1 MRERSYQESADFLA
15 EFFGATTEHAV
26 ELRSFA
32 NRSGDGPTRPLFTRD
47 MDMITAHCSRWDG
60 DGRGMFFGVCTRI
73 TGSHTGRRVD
83 LAECP
88 ALWVDIDTM
97 KMGLDKEAVVAALR
111 PLPFPP
117 SVIVDSG
124 GGLHAYWLL
133 NEAID
138 VSADAADAETTEE
151 AITSACRQLAGIC
164 AGDLNVCDLARVM
177 RLPGTLNTKPEVVG
191 AHDGVPAEARVL
203 EATWA
208 RHEFDDLV
216 EWLDW
221 QRPVVER
228 PASIGGEPEA
238 KEDNPYLAVARRQG
252 FKPPLDVEQAL
263 AAMTHLGEG
272 DTSIHQT
279 QLRVSA
285 SLASQDVDE
294 DEIVALLLDATR
306 AAAGLHGATWN
317 WKREEAAIRRMIV
330 SAREKFGSGARDR
343 VVSLAKAREER
354 AAVKATA
361 TGDGAAI
368 QPDPAKKTTRAGV
381 PLIAKVGEAAIAH
394 WVDHRGQLMLTQG
407 QAWTYADG
415 FWRVFDDE
423 LEHIMRVTI
432 QGVVRAMG
440 QKTSQNLLNA
450 AWRYVMEHP
459 GLLREGIEWD
469 SAGVIVCRNGAIDP
483 RTRKVR
489 GHSETDYATCRI
501 EADIDAAAT
510 CPIWMGFLE
519 GAFGNIEEAE
529 RRAVIGTLAE
539 WFGSALVRGKNRE
552 MTKGLI
558 AYGPSRTGKTQ
569 VAQVL
574 RALIGGNAT
583 GMRARD
589 LEEHF
594 GMQPLIRASAWI
606 ADDAVSSGEFLDAE
620 RYKVIVTGEPVSIPR
635 KNKDNWEGCL
645 DIAVCLTANH
655 LPRVKDQSHAVYNRS
670 IVLPMTVEHAET
682 AAEEKSISER
692 VIETELG
699 GVLNWTLEGYARL
712 AQRRYFEP
720 PKVMR
725 DAVGMFEHDNNPI
738 GAWLATAVAPSDG
751 MMVDRR
757 DLLASLNGW
766 MISEFGQD
774 AKPFGGRTVF
784 PAIPR
789 VMAQVAEA
797 AEAFE
802 SRWTLNALKRVDA
815 DLHQLF
821 NEQQDLYHEALITG
835 SDHEVEEQAAAM
847 CRGWAAIARAMET
860 AGADDDAYLLGFH
873 GGTGTRVA
881 IGEQKHAIVRVR
893 EIHGDKVV
901 WITPDG
907 GGGAGRRHGTAQGRE
922 RRLSRCRGH
931 QPLPRRT
938 GTGGRVTA
946 GTWAAA
952 MPHSSGRR
960 RCSWQSSVAALT
972 TTPRSM
978 EIIMAS
984 TTLIHPA
991 ADASAATV
999 LAPANDRLGTVLA
1012 LDLGTTTVWA
1022 LRLSD
1027 DTIASGTMAFRP
1039 GRYEGGGMRYLR
1051 FRSWLDELLHQAQQ
1065 LSAIY
1070 FEEVRRHAGTD
1081 AAHIHGGFLAHLTAW
1096 CEHRSLPYQGV
1107 PVGIIKRHV
1116 TGKGNAGKDAV
1127 IAGGQSARLRPRRRQ
1142 RGGRHRRPALGH
1154 REQGR
1159 GPMNGEMMLQHAAG
1173 VLENRRRQ
1181 YGEATALF
1189 DHIAQRWSLV
1199 LGAKVT
1205 PAQVALCMIDLKL
1218 ARLAHDPGHLDSI
1231 VDVAGYAACLREV
1244 SR

>member
-15 EFFGATTEHAV
+15 DFFGATTEHAV
-26 ELRSFA
+26 ELRSFV
-32 NRSGDGPTRPLFTRD
+32 NRRGDGPARPLFTRD
-47 MDMITAHCSRWDG
+47 MEMITAHCARWDG
-60 DGRGMFFGVCTRI
+60 DGRGMFFGVCTRV
-73 TGSHTGRRVD
+73 TGSHTGRRID

-88 ALWVDIDTM
+88 ALWVDIDTG
-97 KMGLDKEAVVAALR
+97 KMGMDKDSVIAALR

-138 VSADAADAETTEE
+138 VSADASDAESTEE
-151 AITSACRQLAGIC
+151 AVTSACKQLAGIC

-177 RLPGTLNTKPEVVG
+177 RLPGTLNSKPEVM
-191 AHDGVPAEARVL
+191 AANAGVPAECRII

-228 PASIGGEPEA
+228 PPASDAKPEA
-238 KEDNPYLAVARRQG
+238 QDDNPYLAAARRLG

-263 AAMTHLGEG
+263 AAMTHLGDG

-285 SLASQDVDE
+285 SLASQDIDE

-306 AAAGLHGATWN
+306 AAAGRHGTTWN
-317 WKREEAAIRRMIV
+317 WKREEATIRRMIV
-330 SAREKFGSGARDR
+330 SAREKFGGGTRDR
-343 VVSLAKAREER
+343 VVSLAKVREKR
-354 AAVKATA
+354 AAAQASVT
-361 TGDGAAI
+361 TGVA
-368 QPDPAKKTTRAGV
+368 QQEPAKKTTAARAH
-381 PLIAKVGEAAIAH
+381 LIAQVGEAAIAH

-415 FWRVFDDE
+415 FWRAFDDE
-423 LEHIMRVTI
+423 LDHIMRITI

-440 QKTSQNLLNA
+440 QKTAPNLLNA
-450 AWRYVMEHP
+450 VWRYVMEHP
-459 GLLREGIEWD
+459 DLLREGINWD
-469 SAGVIVCRNGAIDP
+469 SAGVIVCRNGVVDP

-489 GHSETDYATCRI
+489 GHSETDYATGRI
-501 EADIDAAAT
+501 EADIDTVAD
-510 CPIWMGFLE
+510 CPIWISFLE
-519 GAFGNIEEAE
+519 TAFGNIEGEE
-529 RRAVIGTLAE
+529 RQAVIGTLAE

-569 VAQVL
+569 LAQVL
-574 RALIGGNAT
+574 RSLIGGNAT

-692 VIETELG
+692 VIEAELG
-699 GVLNWTLEGYARL
+699 GVLNWALEGYARL
-712 AQRRYFEP
+712 AQRRYFDP

-784 PAIPR
+784 PAIR
-789 VMAQVAEA
+789 
-797 AEAFE
+797 
-802 SRWTLNALKRVDA
+802 
-815 DLHQLF
+815 
-821 NEQQDLYHEALITG
+821 
-835 SDHEVEEQAAAM
+835 
-847 CRGWAAIARAMET
+847 RAMP
-860 AGADDDAYLLGFH
+860 
-873 GGTGTRVA
+873 GTGDHR
-881 IGEQKHAIVRVR
+881 IGN
-893 EIHGDKVV
+893 
-901 WITPDG
+901 
-907 GGGAGRRHGTAQGRE
+907 RR
-922 RRLSRCRGH
+922 
-931 QPLPRRT
+931 
-938 GTGGRVTA
+938 
-946 GTWAAA
+946 
-952 MPHSSGRR
+952 
-960 RCSWQSSVAALT
+960 
-972 TTPRSM
+972 
-978 EIIMAS
+978 
-984 TTLIHPA
+984 
-991 ADASAATV
+991 
-999 LAPANDRLGTVLA
+999 
-1012 LDLGTTTVWA
+1012 
-1022 LRLSD
+1022 
-1027 DTIASGTMAFRP
+1027 
-1039 GRYEGGGMRYLR
+1039 Y
-1051 FRSWLDELLHQAQQ
+1051 
-1065 LSAIY
+1065 
-1070 FEEVRRHAGTD
+1070 
-1081 AAHIHGGFLAHLTAW
+1081 
-1096 CEHRSLPYQGV
+1096 
-1107 PVGIIKRHV
+1107 V
-1116 TGKGNAGKDAV
+1116 TGVKLTDEGIGHIQDFADNNYGKQAG
-1127 IAGGQSARLRPRRRQ
+1127 S
-1142 RGGRHRRPALGH
+1142 
-1154 REQGR
+1154 
-1159 GPMNGEMMLQHAAG
+1159 
-1173 VLENRRRQ
+1173 
-1181 YGEATALF
+1181 GEADNFINKSFQDPSTARPQGKEPRF
-1189 DHIAQRWSLV
+1189 
-1199 LGAKVT
+1199 
-1205 PAQVALCMIDLKL
+1205 
-1218 ARLAHDPGHLDSI
+1218 
-1231 VDVAGYAACLREV
+1231 
-1244 SR
+1244 